1 MWKKNEW
8 HTFIKKKT
16 SSNMVYTGKKASC
29 YNQKDV
35 TDSKDVN
42 KFTKIILYMLHT
54 MLNPWW

>member
-1 MWKKNEW
+1 
-8 HTFIKKKT
+8 
-16 SSNMVYTGKKASC
+16 MVYTGKKASC

-54 MLNPWW
+54 MLNPW